1 LDKQI
6 LANYIRLSL
15 DDTQSDSMSIEHQRL
30 ILDKYILDS
39 ELDGPVQEFVD
50 NGFTGTNFE
59 RPAVQE
65 LLELVREGKVGA
77 ILVKDFSRFGR
88 DAIETGYFIERVFPL
103 YRVRFI
109 SVSDHFD
116 SFDYDGDTGGMEVAF
131 KLLMS
136 EYYSKDLS
144 KKISSAK
151 REKARRGEAVTKNC
165 AFGYMLDEN
174 RKMVTDPEAAETV
187 RIIFNM
193 YAGRKSIADIEK
205 RLYEDE
211 RPTPAAWKKHRWKTA
226 ETEEFRRVWQKSV
239 ILSILYD
246 EQYIGTYIAG
256 KTRTTAVGSANRA
269 TNAKEDWIRIPDHH
283 PAIISQELFDAVQEK
298 LRIRGEPHRKRKLG
312 TAQRYSAITSP
323 LKGKVVCGHCGHTM
337 RLSCTKNAAFH
348 CWFTRSAADAGCHK
362 LRVLGSELEAIVSEV
377 IFQQAA
383 VILNRNDELSRVP
396 ASRSVKGE
404 AECDHRL
411 NELQNRKQQLYEN
424 LVLGTTTPEEYK
436 AQKAAI
442 NIEIGHQQQVHDAIC
457 VQNEKS
463 APSAASVKA
472 ARAALDAEMLSPE
485 LVDMLI
491 EKILIFP
498 GGRVEIVWK
507 VSGFAYGMPDPELE
521 SFVAT

>member
-1 LDKQI
+1 MDKQI
-6 LANYIRLSL
+6 LAKYIRLSL

-59 RPAVQE
+59 RPGVQE
-65 LLELVREGKVGA
+65 LLELVREGKIGA

-109 SVSDHFD
+109 SASDHFD
-116 SFDYDGDTGGMEVAF
+116 SFDYNGDTGGMEVAF

-174 RKMVTDPEAAETV
+174 RKMAIDPDAAETV
-187 RIIFNM
+187 RVIFDM

-205 RLYEDE
+205 RLYDE
-211 RPTPAAWKKHRWKTA
+211 RRPTPAAWKKHRWKTA
-226 ETEEFRRVWQKSV
+226 KTEEFRCVWQKSV

-246 EQYIGTYIAG
+246 EQYICTYIAG
-256 KTRTTAVGSANRA
+256 KTRTTGVGSANRA
-269 TNAKEDWIRIPDHH
+269 ANAKEDWIRIPNHH
-283 PAIISQELFDAVQEK
+283 PAIISQELFDVVQEK
-298 LRIRGEPHRKRKLG
+298 LRVRGEPHRKRGLG
-312 TAQRYSAITSP
+312 TAQRYAAVTSP

-362 LRVLGSELEAIVSEV
+362 LRVLGGELEAIVSEV
-377 IFQQAA
+377 IFRQAA

-396 ASRSVKGE
+396 ASRSSKGE
-404 AECDHRL
+404 AVCDLWL

-442 NIEIGHQQQVHDAIC
+442 DIEIGHQQQVHDAIC

-463 APSAASVKA
+463 APSAATVKA
-472 ARAALDAEMLSPE
+472 ARAALDTEMLSQE

-507 VSGFAYGMPDPELE
+507 VSGFAYGMPDPVQN